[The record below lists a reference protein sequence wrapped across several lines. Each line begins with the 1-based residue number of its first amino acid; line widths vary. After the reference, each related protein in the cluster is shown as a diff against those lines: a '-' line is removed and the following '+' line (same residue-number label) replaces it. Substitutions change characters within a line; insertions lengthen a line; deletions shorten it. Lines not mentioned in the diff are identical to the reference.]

1 MKIEEREKK
10 DLKNLRENYYNAAF
24 SHIYVEK
31 AVWEHP
37 VTKKILKKFPNAVKI
52 EIEHYKD
59 IFCRPGQ
66 NIALQ
71 NQVPM
76 LVIASKTGRLLYKG
90 APVCQS
96 FGNEYFYYTSC
107 VMNCI
112 YSCDYCYL
120 KGMYP
125 SGNLVI
131 FVNLEDIFAEL
142 EYILQEHKVYLCIS
156 YDTDLMALEDLTGFV
171 EDWTKFCEKNPNLT
185 IEIRTKCGRTD
196 LWNRFMPKKNVIF
209 AFTLSPEEIQQKY
222 EHRTSSLTDR
232 IKCADLAMKKGF
244 LVRLCFDPVLYCPD
258 WKVQYQEMLYQV
270 FETLDM
276 KNLYDVSIGSFR
288 ISQDYLKKL
297 RKVMPDSAIVQ
308 FPFENDA
315 GVYHYP
321 KKLMAEMEQLLTCQ
335 LQKWLPKEKI
345 FGYFS

>member
-1 MKIEEREKK
+1 MR
-10 DLKNLRENYYNAAF
+10 
-24 SHIYVEK
+24 
-31 AVWEHP
+31 EHP
-37 VTKKILKKFPNAVKI
+37 RTKRILGRFPDAVTI

-59 IFCRPGQ
+59 VFCRPRQ
-66 NIALQ
+66 DIALQ
-71 NQVPM
+71 NKTPM
-76 LVIASKTGRLLYKG
+76 LVLASKTGRLVYEG

-125 SGNLVI
+125 SGNLVV

-142 EYILQEHKVYLCIS
+142 RDILQKHEVYLCVS
-156 YDTDLMALEDLTGFV
+156 YDTDLMALENLTGFV
-171 EDWTKFCEKNPNLT
+171 EEWMGFCRENPGLK

-196 LWNRFMPKKNVIF
+196 LWDRLTPGENVIF
-209 AFTLSPEEIQQKY
+209 AFTLSPKEIWKRY
-222 EHRTSSLTDR
+222 EYRTSPPKDR
-232 IKCADLAMKKGF
+232 IMCAAMAMKKGF

-258 WKVQYQEMLYQV
+258 WRRQYQELLNHV
-270 FETLDM
+270 AETIDM
-276 KNLYDVSIGSFR
+276 EKLYDVSIGSFR

-297 RKVMPDSAIVQ
+297 RRVMPDSAVVW
-308 FPFENDA
+308 FPFENDG

-321 KKLMAEMEQLLTCQ
+321 KELMEEMEQMVACRL
-335 LQKWLPKEKI
+335 KRWLPEEKI
-345 FGYFS
+345 FGYFLSRQE